1 MLVANLHDKKVE
13 SLKNELESRLKV
25 FKIVCSRKV
34 VVNRNRKAHASGS
47 KNDEPLPYQIDD
59 HDDSVR
65 QNLIIKMI
73 IAGAFYPNYFTAEPI
88 DIDQAEKYVS
98 LKDIKNTVMV
108 KNLPNNEGI
117 FYQQKLQDIFRICS
131 NSAQMHFDSTKVFIE
146 FKTQYEQMST
156 NVNIAVY
163 LAVQMRLLRTSL
175 RLQKFTQKAINEKSA
190 KLDLYRK
197 SVAGKTVTI
206 GKNRSGVVKFSY
218 LNNKLSELEETLTS
232 DHDDSFNEQSG
243 DEDADNE
250 HLNFITNTRKKM
262 NDDFDTSQYL
272 SCATILS
279 KQEMGE
285 KAVNVRG
292 GSYSTLDTS
301 IISRASSIIS
311 SSSLIVP
318 SLSSNRLTPG

>member
-1 MLVANLHDKKVE
+1 
-13 SLKNELESRLKV
+13 
-25 FKIVCSRKV
+25 
-34 VVNRNRKAHASGS
+34 
-47 KNDEPLPYQIDD
+47 
-59 HDDSVR
+59 
-65 QNLIIKMI
+65 
-73 IAGAFYPNYFTAEPI
+73 
-88 DIDQAEKYVS
+88 
-98 LKDIKNTVMV
+98 
-108 KNLPNNEGI
+108 
-117 FYQQKLQDIFRICS
+117 
-131 NSAQMHFDSTKVFIE
+131 
-146 FKTQYEQMST
+146 
-156 NVNIAVY
+156 
-163 LAVQMRLLRTSL
+163 
-175 RLQKFTQKAINEKSA
+175 
-190 KLDLYRK
+190 
-197 SVAGKTVTI
+197 VAGKTVTI

-301 IISRASSIIS
+301 IISRAT
-311 SSSLIVP
+311 
-318 SLSSNRLTPG
+318 NRLTPG